1 MRLAVRC
8 TVGTLSAPGYIFA
21 TFVAGTLTV
30 TYSNPCLSETHLGPL
45 IVTAGQAVCIGAG
58 GVQTG
63 PVTVKP
69 GGSLDLEGGTITGP
83 LNSKSANAIRL
94 CAATVRGPVTIS
106 GGTGPVLVDGEACD
120 ANTIVGP
127 VRVTD
132 NTGGVELNGNHVI
145 GPLRVTGNSAPVHA
159 VGNTVTGPVTIQP

>member
-1 MRLAVRC
+1 M
-8 TVGTLSAPGYIFA
+8 
-21 TFVAGTLTV
+21 
-30 TYSNPCLSETHLGPL
+30 
-45 IVTAGQAVCIGAG
+45 
-58 GVQTG
+58 
-63 PVTVKP
+63 TVKP
-69 GGSLDLEGGTITGP
+69 GGSLDLEGVTMTGP
-83 LNSKSANAIRL
+83 LDSKSANAIRL

-106 GGTGPVLVDGEACD
+106 GGTGPVLVGGEACD

-159 VGNTVTGPVTIQP
+159 VEPPGLEGT